1 MRVFSSVVALGRML
15 VIWYERAMP
24 FCEIRSGDSPVMS
37 PPLNKIC
44 PDEGRNTPVRQLK
57 KVLLPAPFGP
67 IIARISPRSTAKLL
81 RFSAVSPPK
90 RTVRS
95 SVRNSGADAPGKD
108 SSETYSN
115 AADIVLIQF
124 HDGDNRLWT
133 IISPPICASVVM
145 FSGRGV
151 MAGWRAQ
158 RLVPRD
164 GLLDM
169 IGAILDDI
177 DQLAHEHL
185 MIVLPQHLVAG
196 RKVGTR
202 LHREAFERLDQLGR
216 IGTALKA
223 RLLDAELQRVD
234 RLEVRLN
241 IPVGQRS

>member
-1 MRVFSSVVALGRML
+1 MRTFSSAVAFGRML

-24 FCEIRSGDSPVMS
+24 LREMRSADAPATSSPS
-37 PPLNKIC
+37 NRIC
-44 PDEGRNTPVRQLK
+44 PEEGRNTPVRQLK
-57 KVLLPAPFGP
+57 NVLLPAPFGP
-67 IIARISPRSTAKLL
+67 IIARISPRSTAKLT

-90 RTVRS
+90 RTGRS

-124 HDGDNRLWT
+124 HHGDNRLWT
-133 IISPPICASVVM
+133 IISPPICASVVI
-145 FSGRGV
+145 FSGRGE
-151 MAGWRAQ
+151 MAGWRHQ
-158 RLVPRD
+158 RLVPLD

-169 IGAILDDI
+169 VGAILDDI

-185 MIVLPQHLVAG
+185 MIVLAQHLVAG
-196 RKVGTR
+196 RKVRTC

-234 RLEVRLN
+234 CLEVRLN